1 MKGDGIDVLG
11 DRNCRTAAVDLS
23 LRLSYGVREAA
34 GGALTTERVGVRFR
48 RVVETLG
55 SCHGG
60 QRVGI
65 EKLR

>member
-34 GGALTTERVGVRFR
+34 GVDHGACGCAVPARG
-48 RVVETLG
+48 
-55 SCHGG
+55 
-60 QRVGI
+60 
-65 EKLR
+65 